1 MPYRL
6 SSVEFYAGLL
16 EFAGKCQHITS
27 SDPQVKARLHTGD
40 GGVYLWVSNPTRQD
54 RPVHL
59 VLSDA
64 YDAFTSSTTRWGAEA
79 EAEAEEEA
87 SGHTVTLTAPARDVT
102 VLRSA

>member
-16 EFAGKCQHITS
+16 EFAGKRQHITS
-27 SDPQVKARLHTGD
+27 SDPQIKARLHTGD

-59 VLSDA
+59 VLSGVWGP
-64 YDAFTSSTTRWGAEA
+64 FTNATTLWGASA
-79 EAEAEEEA
+79 VVD
-87 SGHTVTLTAPARDVT
+87 GYTVTLTAPGRDVR
-102 VLRSA
+102 VLGLE